1 MIMRNVL
8 YALLTLILTLMWSPT
23 AYGYGVHKDVCL
35 LANAKTVTN
44 GMRFVGKFLVKIQ
57 VVRRAVVY
65 VCGLPIAVN
74 AINRIYP
81 YVPSASVAWL
91 TLFGMGAGTYL
102 LFGFVRRLREIAPRS
117 SVERTDENDAV
128 GATVVAPVE
137 LRRNEDIMIQVV
149 GNVENALDDEI
160 EKAVSSDRLHQ
171 AEEHDRCFFSAR
183 RGQRF
188 VFHLSAA
195 DLILDEDEQELV
207 WKGKGFR
214 LKFFAH
220 VPQKH
225 KLGGV
230 ICELSIQRESKNM
243 LLPVGRIKFMMQVIK
258 GKVRSH
264 EHADVKAQNFTQY
277 FCSFATQ
284 DYQSVV
290 DRLQGLSISDPL
302 WDRHV
307 YFYRLAE
314 PGSNWRE
321 EEFKYI
327 DNEADVFL
335 LFWSRN
341 AAMSDKVQ
349 EEWRQALKR
358 LRKKTP
364 PPRLHAIKPIV
375 IERPMPTPP
384 KELAHIQFLDK
395 TLIMRGG

>member
-1 MIMRNVL
+1 MRNVL

-188 VFHLSAA
+188 VLLRA
-195 DLILDEDEQELV
+195 
-207 WKGKGFR
+207 K
-214 LKFFAH
+214 
-220 VPQKH
+220 
-225 KLGGV
+225 
-230 ICELSIQRESKNM
+230 CYSKA
-243 LLPVGRIKFMMQVIK
+243 G
-258 GKVRSH
+258 
-264 EHADVKAQNFTQY
+264 
-277 FCSFATQ
+277 
-284 DYQSVV
+284 
-290 DRLQGLSISDPL
+290 
-302 WDRHV
+302 
-307 YFYRLAE
+307 
-314 PGSNWRE
+314 
-321 EEFKYI
+321 
-327 DNEADVFL
+327 
-335 LFWSRN
+335 
-341 AAMSDKVQ
+341 
-349 EEWRQALKR
+349 
-358 LRKKTP
+358 
-364 PPRLHAIKPIV
+364 
-375 IERPMPTPP
+375 
-384 KELAHIQFLDK
+384 
-395 TLIMRGG
+395 